1 MNTICY
7 TMKEVPVAG
16 EFDVLVIGAGMAGV
30 AAAIYAAKSGL
41 KTGIIE
47 YFGTPGG
54 IPVNGKLCS
63 ISGFSKNKI
72 RTVGGFALEVIEELC
87 KKNKAFQQTET
98 NYNVDPIALSSL
110 LCSKLEEAGV
120 EIFFYTQ
127 LIDAIREGSKATL
140 ALTASKSGIQ
150 AFSSKL
156 FIDASGD
163 GDFAWH
169 LGCPYEKG
177 RKSDGKV
184 QSSTLIFTISGM
196 DEKTMENFVEIR
208 KKWKSKK
215 RLVPIDHTPLQFLPY
230 SNDSHSEI
238 IINMTHILNCDCTN
252 TKDLTRVR
260 LEGMKQAEYILKFF
274 QTEVIGFEK
283 AYIRQVADQVGV
295 RETRRFI
302 GDYIL
307 TEEDVVAG
315 RAFEDEIARGSWGI
329 DVHSPDGI
337 HTGIEKYLQQSYGI
351 PYRCMIPQGI
361 DNLYI
366 AGRPISADHRAFSST
381 RINATC
387 IAIGQTAGTAAAMAI
402 KSGNTRKIAIQ
413 KLKQQLI
420 IDGAII
426 TA

>member
-1 MNTICY
+1 MNTIDHAL
-7 TMKEVPVAG
+7 KGIPVAG
-16 EFDVLVIGAGMAGV
+16 EFDVFVIGAGMAGV
-30 AAAIYAAKSGL
+30 AAAIYAAKAGL

-47 YFGTPGG
+47 YFGEPGG
-54 IPVNGKLCS
+54 IPVSGKLCS

-72 RTVGGFALEVIEELC
+72 KTVGGFAFEVVDELR
-87 KKNKAFQQTET
+87 KKGKAFQQTET
-98 NYNVDPIALSSL
+98 NYNADPVALSSL
-110 LCSKLEEAGV
+110 LCSKLEDAGV
-120 EIFFYTQ
+120 EILFYTQ
-127 LIDAIREGSKATL
+127 LIDAIRDGEKAKW

-150 AFSSKL
+150 AFASKL

-196 DEKTMENFVEIR
+196 DEKTMDDVVEIR
-208 KKWKSKK
+208 KKWKAKK

-230 SNDSHSEI
+230 SNDSHSEL

-260 LEGMKQAEYILKFF
+260 LEGMKQAEYILNFF
-274 QTEVIGFEK
+274 QTEVAGYEK
-283 AYIRQVADQVGV
+283 SYIRQVANQAGV

-302 GDYIL
+302 GDYLL
-307 TEEDVVAG
+307 TEEDVVSG
-315 RAFEDEIARGSWGI
+315 RSFEDEIARGSWGI
-329 DVHSPDGI
+329 DVHSPDSI
-337 HTGIEKYLQQSYGI
+337 HSGIEKYLKQSYGI
-351 PYRCMIPQGI
+351 PYRCIVPKGI
-361 DNLYI
+361 QNLYI
-366 AGRPISADHRAFSST
+366 AGRPISVDHRAFSST

-387 IAIGQTAGTAAAMAI
+387 IAIGQAAGTAAAMAI
-402 KSGNTRKIAIQ
+402 ECGNTRKIEIK

-420 IDGAII
+420 TDGAII